1 LAASITSAN
10 FSWPCGAPF
19 PSLRGCALM
28 SASLIIMIV
37 LVLAAGLATALKPGV
52 SFREAIQISKS
63 QAIRVLPIV
72 IPAAFIAGFLAELL
86 PRELVSGLVGP
97 ESGILGFALA
107 AVAGAILPTG
117 PMVVLPLGA
126 ALLQADAGFAQILTL
141 YASWTLVNVQR
152 FIIWEVPL
160 VGMSMAARR
169 LAGGFIALP
178 FAILGAELI
187 ELILAR

>member
-1 LAASITSAN
+1 
-10 FSWPCGAPF
+10 
-19 PSLRGCALM
+19 M

-37 LVLAAGLATALKPGV
+37 LVLAAALATALKPGV

>member
-1 LAASITSAN
+1 
-10 FSWPCGAPF
+10 
-19 PSLRGCALM
+19 M
-28 SASLIIMIV
+28 
-37 LVLAAGLATALKPGV
+37 
-52 SFREAIQISKS
+52 
-63 QAIRVLPIV
+63 
-72 IPAAFIAGFLAELL
+72 
-86 PRELVSGLVGP
+86 GP
-97 ESGILGFALA
+97 ESGIIGFALA
-107 AVAGAILPTG
+107 AFAGAILPTG

-169 LAGGFIALP
+169 LAGGFVALP